1 MSRWR
6 QVRVVGTIV
15 VSAAVGLAAAQ
26 TPAPRPATSGQAPLP
41 AGGLILGQIVDA
53 GSSQGIPG
61 VTVTLTGGSGP
72 GAVVDERL
80 MAQFEK
86 GLVSAEQLG
95 RGGTRRVITDAEG
108 RFLFRDLTRGSYA
121 ATATLEGYSSGAFG
135 QRRPDG
141 PTRPVELADNEKVVN
156 AVIRMW
162 KLAAISGRVVDE
174 AGEPV
179 VGHGVRALRR
189 SYSGGRPRISA
200 AVTGY
205 TDDRGTYRIA
215 SLPPGDYFVGVP
227 FGVTTYPAVS
237 VDLEREA
244 RASGAALPA
253 DLLIQR
259 NESGVPALTTGM
271 RVGDLIVQT
280 GIGTNRSVAVHST
293 SADVRMM
300 VYPTSF
306 YPGTATLTQATAV
319 TVGSGE
325 QRQGIDL
332 VLRPSPATSVSGIL
346 TGPDGPAGNQGL
358 RLFPADV
365 SRIMGD
371 GGFVAAT
378 ASTDATGRFTFLGVP
393 AGQYVL
399 RAYRVARGDLVVNQ
413 ESPGAAGATGARGR
427 GAGEVMGPTLWADMP
442 VAVGDAPVVD
452 LAVTLRPGAVVS
464 GHVAFDGTAARPTPE
479 QLRAISISIAPA
491 DGRTPPA
498 TLPPTRVDAN
508 GRFTLPGYPPG
519 AYIITTSS
527 PARDWVV
534 RSIMAGSTNAWEQP
548 LVLEAADIGNV
559 VVTYTD
565 RPAELSGTLQGIPA
579 NSDEIFSVLIFPAD
593 YQAWIANGM
602 MMRRMVPASVTK
614 AGTFQV
620 RLPMPGEYLAVAKSQ
635 DIAAEM
641 TAEYFASIARSAT
654 RVSIAEGEKKSIS
667 LPVTPI
673 K

>member
-1 MSRWR
+1 MSRW
-6 QVRVVGTIV
+6 QQGRVVGTIV

-26 TPAPRPATSGQAPLP
+26 TPAQRPATPGQAPLP
-41 AGGLILGQIVDA
+41 AGGLILGQVVDG
-53 GSSQGIPG
+53 GSGQGIAG
-61 VTVTLTGGSGP
+61 VTVTLTSGSGP
-72 GAVVDERL
+72 DAVANARVLTR
-80 MAQFEK
+80 FES
-86 GLVSAEQLG
+86 GLVSAEQLPQ
-95 RGGTRRVITDAEG
+95 GTRRVITDAEG
-108 RFLFRDLTRGSYA
+108 RFLFRDLTRGTYS
-121 ATATLEGYSSGAFG
+121 ATATLDGYSSGAFG

-141 PTRPVELADNEKVVN
+141 PTRPIELADNEKVVN
-156 AVIRMW
+156 AIVRMW
-162 KLAAISGRVVDE
+162 KLAAISGRIVDE

-189 SYSGGRPRISA
+189 SNSGGRQRLLPSA
-200 AVTGY
+200 TGY
-205 TDDRGTYRIA
+205 TDDRGIYRIA
-215 SLPPGDYFVGVP
+215 SLTPGDYFVVVP

-237 VDLEREA
+237 VDEEREA
-244 RASGAALPA
+244 RASGAALGG
-253 DLLIQR
+253 DLLRLR

-280 GIGTNRSVAVHST
+280 GIGINRPVAVHST
-293 SADVRMM
+293 SANVRMM

-306 YPGTATLTQATAV
+306 YPGTGALAQATAV

-346 TGPDGPAGNQGL
+346 TGPDGPAGHQGL

-371 GGFVAAT
+371 GDFEAAT
-378 ASTDATGRFTFLGVP
+378 VSTDASGRFTFLGVP
-393 AGQYVL
+393 AGQYAL
-399 RAYRVARGDLVVNQ
+399 RAYRI
-413 ESPGAAGATGARGR
+413 AGATAARGR
-427 GAGEVMGPTLWADMP
+427 GAGEVVGPTLWAEMP
-442 VAVGDAPVVD
+442 VAVGDAPVID

-464 GHVAFDGTAARPTPE
+464 GQVAFDGTARPMPQ
-479 QLRAISISIAPA
+479 QLQAITISIAPA
-491 DGRTPPA
+491 DGRTLLAPMPA
-498 TLPPTRVDAN
+498 ARVDAN

-519 AYIITTSS
+519 AYIISATT
-527 PARDWVV
+527 PTRDWAV
-534 RSIMAGSTNAWEQP
+534 RSITAGSTNAWAQP
-548 LVLEAADIGNV
+548 LVLESADLGNV

-565 RPAELSGTLQGIPA
+565 RTTELSGTLQGVPA
-579 NSDEIFSVLIFPAD
+579 NTDEIFNVLIFPAD

-635 DIAAEM
+635 DVAGEM
-641 TAEYFASIARSAT
+641 TPDYFASLARSAT